1 MIRILIEYAA
11 MASFVLS
18 LNFWVPAI
26 AVLMH

>member
-1 MIRILIEYAA
+1 MIRILIEGAT

-26 AVLMH
+26 AGLMN